1 MLENRDASLAAEAP
15 CSIPPSQIIPP
26 RSWSLLEGALL
37 SVGYPL
43 GKGMNCLRG
52 WLSPRDRAIALVS
65 CLVITHASPKQTI
78 NLQLP
83 SIRDAESNMLLL
95 ACLWHWS
102 QKQVQGM
109 LTGIPRLLLLPDPNP
124 CRCLMQQEL
133 VSDEQERSE
142 QIVSFFFFLL
152 D

>member
-52 WLSPRDRAIALVS
+52 WLSPRDRAIALIS

-78 NLQLP
+78 NQSP
-83 SIRDAESNMLLL
+83 ASFHQGCREQHAPAGMSVASEPKAGSRDAHRDPQAAAAARPQSLQMPN
-95 ACLWHWS
+95 AA
-102 QKQVQGM
+102 G
-109 LTGIPRLLLLPDPNP
+109 TG
-124 CRCLMQQEL
+124 E
-133 VSDEQERSE
+133 
-142 QIVSFFFFLL
+142 
-152 D
+152 